1 MSSFSCLNFHNSTKM
16 GIKDQYA
23 SATCRMTLQSAVISW
38 RRRNAVCSERL
49 PGCPPAHAHK
59 EPLSV
64 FGHDIHPFPFFS
76 TILVW
81 LSSPSFFFFSFF
93 NVYII
98 YISGTLPQL
107 WKIVKTMPIC
117 FTVLL
122 LHMLL
127 LLGGFFSFLSF
138 ISTCFIFFSYH
149 VIRNFLCPL
158 FILLH
163 IFLSFFL

>member
-38 RRRNAVCSERL
+38 RRRNAVCSGRL

-81 LSSPSFFFFSFF
+81 LSSPSFFFFLFQCLHYIHLRHITTTLKNSENNAYMFHSPTVTYAPSFGWILF
-93 NVYII
+93 LFVI
-98 YISGTLPQL
+98 Y
-107 WKIVKTMPIC
+107 
-117 FTVLL
+117 FD
-122 LHMLL
+122 MLY
-127 LLGGFFSFLSF
+127 F
-138 ISTCFIFFSYH
+138 Y
-149 VIRNFLCPL
+149 
-158 FILLH
+158 
-163 IFLSFFL
+163 